1 MVRGQLQRE
10 LQTLESDLLRMQ
22 QDLEL
27 SELTCMVKDETKKL
41 KKQVGVL
48 IIMILKYSIT

>member
-41 KKQVGVL
+41 KKQVGVF